1 MIGLD
6 TNVVVRYLLQDDPVQ
21 SRKAR
26 ELIEDKLRQDDPGFL
41 SVVAMVE
48 TAWVLERGYR
58 FDAHTI
64 AAAVERLL
72 QTDVFVVEY
81 EQEVFSA
88 MIALREGRGSFA
100 DALIAESGK
109 KAGCTAT
116 VTFDRK
122 ALRLSGFES
131 L

>member
-6 TNVVVRYLLQDDPVQ
+6 TNVIVRYLLQDDPAP
-21 SRKAR
+21 SRRAR
-26 ELIEDKLRQDDPGFL
+26 ELIEERLTQNNPGFL

-58 FDAHTI
+58 FNARTV

-72 QTDVFVVEY
+72 QTEVFVVEH

-100 DALIAESGK
+100 DALIAECGEN
-109 KAGCTAT
+109 AGCTAT

-122 ALRLSGFES
+122 ASRLPGFQ
-131 L
+131 LL

>member
-1 MIGLD
+1 
-6 TNVVVRYLLQDDPVQ
+6 
-21 SRKAR
+21 
-26 ELIEDKLRQDDPGFL
+26 
-41 SVVAMVE
+41 MVE

-58 FDAHTI
+58 FNARTV

-72 QTDVFVVEY
+72 QTEVFVVEH

-100 DALIAESGK
+100 DALIAECGEN
-109 KAGCTAT
+109 AGCTAT

-122 ALRLSGFES
+122 ASRLPGFQ
-131 L
+131 LL

>member
-6 TNVVVRYLLQDDPVQ
+6 TNVIVRFLVRDDPVQ
-21 SRKAR
+21 SRKAQKFIEG
-26 ELIEDKLRQDDPGFL
+26 ELTQDDPGFL

-58 FDAHTI
+58 FDA
-64 AAAVERLL
+64 AAVASAIERLL
-72 QTDVFVVEY
+72 QTEVFLVEY
-81 EQEVFSA
+81 EQETFSA

-100 DALIAESGK
+100 DALIAECGK
-109 KAGCTAT
+109 KAGCPAT

-122 ALRLSGFES
+122 ALRLSGFAP

>member
-6 TNVVVRYLLQDDPVQ
+6 TNVVIRYLLQDNPVQ

-26 ELIEDKLRQDDPGFL
+26 ELIDGRLTQDDPGFL
-41 SVVAMVE
+41 SVVTVAE
-48 TAWVLERGYR
+48 TAWVLDRGYR
-58 FDAHTI
+58 FDSAAI

-72 QTDVFVVEY
+72 QTEVFVIEH
-81 EQEVFSA
+81 EHEVFTA

-100 DALIAESGK
+100 DMLIAECGRT
-109 KAGCTAT
+109 AGCTAT

-122 ALRLSGFES
+122 SLRLSGFES